1 MGNFDTIKAITTNL
15 QTKLKALGLH
25 FNQAT
30 FDKEEE
36 IPASAYPLGSIFYEG
51 EEFEETF
58 NQRNSY
64 AIAKFRVRVSLFTNN
79 AQDAIM
85 EQSRWVHAV
94 RDGITIATLNTGD
107 LAASLLVSWVETT
120 EVFIENM
127 GNRSHL
133 NYSLLIRYR
142 ES

>member
-1 MGNFDTIKAITTNL
+1 VGNFATIRAITTNL
-15 QTKLKALGLH
+15 QTKLKSLGLH
-25 FNQAT
+25 VNQAA

-36 IPASAYPLGSIFYEG
+36 IPASVYPLGNIFYEG

-58 NQRNSY
+58 GQRESY
-64 AIAKFRVRVSLFTNN
+64 AIAKFRIRVSIFTNN

-85 EQSRWVHAV
+85 EQERWLHAV
-94 RDGITIATLNTGD
+94 RDGITIAALNTGD

-120 EVFIENM
+120 EIFIENL

-133 NYSLLIRYR
+133 NYSLQIRYR